1 MQPLVV
7 VPSQKQSR
15 ADQCKSRGTY
25 LSDEQDNRIVDDDS
39 IVDQER
45 DSWRKYCASLFR
57 KGLAPFPSD
66 AAVSPPTS
74 VHVKDR
80 HDRADITNINSP
92 ECTGQQLDI
101 RNESEL
107 VSDDDDEWRGSD
119 MPVADITP
127 MLTVRTPI
135 ITTCCN
141 IDCSRSSFDS
151 MYFVVPRWYTKGTGM
166 G

>member
-1 MQPLVV
+1 M
-7 VPSQKQSR
+7 
-15 ADQCKSRGTY
+15 
-25 LSDEQDNRIVDDDS
+25 
-39 IVDQER
+39 
-45 DSWRKYCASLFR
+45 DSWRKYCTSLFR

-66 AAVSPPTS
+66 AAVSPLTS

-92 ECTGQQLDI
+92 ECAGQQLDI

-127 MLTVRTPI
+127 MLTVRT
-135 ITTCCN
+135 CN

-151 MYFVVPRWYTKGTGM
+151 MYFVVQRRYTKGTGM